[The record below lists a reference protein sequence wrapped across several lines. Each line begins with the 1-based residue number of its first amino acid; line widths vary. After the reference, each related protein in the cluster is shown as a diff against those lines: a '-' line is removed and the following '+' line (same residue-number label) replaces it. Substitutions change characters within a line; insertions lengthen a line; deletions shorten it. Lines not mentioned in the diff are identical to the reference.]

1 MGDAHVID
9 MTGYLINV
17 YPNGASGPA
26 DAAAVGLLFELLRE
40 REPHQNISHKRMP
53 TWGEHCAFVM
63 SRPYE
68 SWYYFT
74 SLGGFMAGAVY
85 LSKQREIGVG
95 VLKAHRGQ
103 GLGRAAVVE
112 LMRLH
117 PGRFLANVAP
127 GNEASAKLFKS
138 LGFNIIQHTYC
149 GPTGNPYEKT

>member
-9 MTGYLINV
+9 MNGYLLDV
-17 YPNGASGPA
+17 YKNSSTGAA
-26 DAAAVGLLFELLRE
+26 DAFAVALLFNLLKE

-53 TWGEHCAFVM
+53 TWEEHCAFVH

-68 SWYYFT
+68 HWYMFT
-74 SLGGFMAGAVY
+74 SAGGFLAGAVY

-117 PGRFLANVAP
+117 PGRFLANINPA
-127 GNEASAKLFKS
+127 NEASAKLFKS
-138 LGFNIIQHTYC
+138 LGFNIIQHTYAH
-149 GPTGNPYEKT
+149 G